1 MPAPRCLPQGR
12 AEFTATGRLSAGAA
26 GFPNLPGDAN
36 LYAQIDGV
44 SGHDS
49 ALAYTPVRKVLPIRS
64 MLVEARLLAR
74 ATSAYVYPQSPTS
87 VFVDVTPRASRADDT
102 VNLVV
107 TLNVDTQTIT
117 WQSIH
122 SPGDPEPEDDLMPFP
137 ISGVS
142 LATTAT
148 YVVAVGAARRACRS
162 CAATWCSQGSVGSH
176 AQLAGAILRNA
187 QLAQATLSGAVLSGA
202 VLTAATL
209 TGAQLD
215 GAQLDGAN
223 LSGAQLG
230 SAILTGADLTGADL
244 SGADLTAAHVDGA
257 DFALVDL
264 RAAAGIDAA
273 VGLDPKWDLV
283 WKVVTVGASGAGAGG
298 LAGKDLSEAWLFQG
312 AALTAPT

>member
-1 MPAPRCLPQGR
+1 M
-12 AEFTATGRLSAGAA
+12 
-26 GFPNLPGDAN
+26 
-36 LYAQIDGV
+36 
-44 SGHDS
+44 
-49 ALAYTPVRKVLPIRS
+49 
-64 MLVEARLLAR
+64 
-74 ATSAYVYPQSPTS
+74 
-87 VFVDVTPRASRADDT
+87 FVDVTPRASRADDT

-148 YVVAVGAARRACRS
+148 YVVAVGAAKGLPLVRRDVVFSGIRFVA
-162 CAATWCSQGSVGSH
+162 H

-215 GAQLDGAN
+215 GARLDGAN

-273 VGLDPKWDLV
+273 W
-283 WKVVTVGASGAGAGG
+283 
-298 LAGKDLSEAWLFQG
+298 AWIRNG
-312 AALTAPT
+312 ISCGRS